1 MATSFA
7 EMVANRTAGATRA
20 RLMEFYRSQGY
31 DEPTAAALVVSEMGR
46 RAPPDYSI
54 PDPGYEG
61 PTSAPLV
68 QALREQAQANPRGLA
83 ATRSSDVDLPGFDP
97 TARDFNAQQAAE
109 AAARMQQ
116 QAATLHQQMY
126 GRSSAMSDEDVA
138 RAEGM
143 ATAGREPPRSRFD
156 PSFRRTAPQTPP
168 TYSTES
174 FREPERPSI
183 VDQAVRI
190 VERPTSAAARM
201 AENVMQEGQPSI
213 VTPAAAAPAAQTSA
227 APAFPMDGSIT
238 GEAYGTPNQRELARA
253 AIQASG
259 MMDSG
264 PGITAPAATRP
275 AARPTARPMVLPP
288 SLELQRQARSEQPSS
303 SFMSRIF
310 GGPEY
315 QSTGDRVVKEGGQGV
330 NFGSGDSPAD
340 FFRAD
345 RELRKQRPEMFE
357 RQAEA
362 RGGAPKASGGGGKD
376 AALHKALEIIH
387 HLLTRGR

>member
-1 MATSFA
+1 MATNFA

-31 DEPTAAALVVSEMGR
+31 DEPTAAALAISEMGR

-54 PDPGYEG
+54 QDPGYEG

-68 QALREQAQANPRGLA
+68 QALREQAQANPRELA
-83 ATRSSDVDLPGFDP
+83 ATRSSIEDLPGFDP

-116 QAATLHQQMY
+116 RAASLHQQMY

-156 PSFRRTAPQTPP
+156 LSFRRTAPASAP

-183 VDQAVRI
+183 VDQAVRV
-190 VERPTSAAARM
+190 VERPTSAAVRM
-201 AENVMQEGQPSI
+201 AENVIRGDQSPSI
-213 VTPAAAAPAAQTSA
+213 IAPAAAAPAPAAVQLPSSA
-227 APAFPMDGSIT
+227 AIDRNEDENFYRSIGAARLPSSAGMDQTDYPMRS
-238 GEAYGTPNQRELARA
+238 P
-253 AIQASG
+253 
-259 MMDSG
+259 
-264 PGITAPAATRP
+264 TARP
-275 AARPTARPMVLPP
+275 AARPTPP
-288 SLELQRQARSEQPSS
+288 APLAPPADLRRSEPT
-303 SFMSRIF
+303 SFLSRLF
-310 GGPEY
+310 SGPEY
-315 QSTGDRVVKEGGQGV
+315 QSTGERVVKEGGQGV
-330 NFGSGDSPAD
+330 NFGSPESAAD

-345 RELRKQRPEMFE
+345 KALRAQRPEMFE

-362 RGGAPKASGGGGKD
+362 RGGAPKSSGGGGKD

-387 HLLTRGR
+387 HMLVRGR

>member
-1 MATSFA
+1 
-7 EMVANRTAGATRA
+7 
-20 RLMEFYRSQGY
+20 
-31 DEPTAAALVVSEMGR
+31 MGR

-83 ATRSSDVDLPGFDP
+83 ATRSSDEDLPGFDP

-116 QAATLHQQMY
+116 RAASLHQQMY

-156 PSFRRTAPQTPP
+156 LSFRRTAPASAP

-183 VDQAVRI
+183 VDQAVRV

-201 AENVMQEGQPSI
+201 AENVVRGDQPSI
-213 VTPAAAAPAAQTSA
+213 ITPAAAAPVAQASA
-227 APAFPMDGSIT
+227 APAFPMDGSIS
-238 GEAYGTPNQRELARA
+238 GETYGTPNQRELARA

-264 PGITAPAATRP
+264 PGITAPAVTQP
-275 AARPTARPMVLPP
+275 TARSAARPMVLPP

-303 SFMSRIF
+303 SFMSRLF

-315 QSTGDRVVKEGGQGV
+315 QSTGERVVRYGGQGV
-330 NFGSGDSPAD
+330 NFGSGESAAD

-362 RGGAPKASGGGGKD
+362 RGGAPKPVSGGGKD

>member
-1 MATSFA
+1 MATSFP
-7 EMVANRTAGATRA
+7 EMVANRVASSTRA
-20 RLMEFYRSQGY
+20 RLTNFYRSQGY
-31 DEPTAAALVVSEMGR
+31 DDSTAAALAVAEMGR

-68 QALREQAQANPRGLA
+68 QGLREQAKSNPRELA
-83 ATRSSDVDLPGFDP
+83 ATRISDEDLPGFDP

-116 QAATLHQQMY
+116 RSATLHQQMY

-156 PSFRRTAPQTPP
+156 LSPRRTAPATPP

-190 VERPTSAAARM
+190 VDRPTSAAARM
-201 AENVMQEGQPSI
+201 AENVVRGDQPSI
-213 VTPAAAAPAAQTSA
+213 VTPAAAAPAVAAQFPSSA
-227 APAFPMDGSIT
+227 AIDRNEDDNFYRSIGAARLPSSAGIDQTDYPMRSSAARPAAQS
-238 GEAYGTPNQRELARA
+238 
-253 AIQASG
+253 
-259 MMDSG
+259 
-264 PGITAPAATRP
+264 ATRP
-275 AARPTARPMVLPP
+275 TPPMPLAPP
-288 SLELQRQARSEQPSS
+288 ADIRRSEPT
-303 SFMSRIF
+303 SFMSRLF

-315 QSTGDRVVKEGGQGV
+315 QSTGELVVKQGGHGV
-330 NFGSGDSPAD
+330 NFGSPESAAD

-345 RELRKQRPEMFE
+345 KALRAQRPEMFE

-387 HLLTRGR
+387 HMLVRGR

>member
-1 MATSFA
+1 
-7 EMVANRTAGATRA
+7 
-20 RLMEFYRSQGY
+20 MEFYRSQGY
-31 DEPTAAALVVSEMGR
+31 DEPTAAALAISEMGR

-54 PDPGYEG
+54 QDPGYEG

-68 QALREQAQANPRGLA
+68 QALQEQARTNPRQLA
-83 ATRSSDVDLPGFDP
+83 ATRSSSEDLPGFDP

-116 QAATLHQQMY
+116 RAASLHQQMY

-143 ATAGREPPRSRFD
+143 ATAGREAPRSRFD
-156 PSFRRTAPQTPP
+156 LSFRRAAPASAP

-201 AENVMQEGQPSI
+201 AENIMQENQPSI
-213 VTPAAAAPAAQTSA
+213 VSPAAAAPAPQTSA
-227 APAFPMDGSIT
+227 APAFPMDGSIS
-238 GEAYGTPNQRELARA
+238 GEAYGTPIQREVARA
-253 AIQASG
+253 AAQF
-259 MMDSG
+259 DNLVD
-264 PGITAPAATRP
+264 PRITSAAVRPAARP
-275 AARPTARPMVLPP
+275 AARPTPPMPLARPSDVSRGETP
-288 SLELQRQARSEQPSS
+288 S
-303 SFMSRIF
+303 FISRLF

-330 NFGSGDSPAD
+330 NFGSGESAAD

-362 RGGAPKASGGGGKD
+362 RGGAPKAASGAGGKD

>member
-1 MATSFA
+1 MAASFA
-7 EMVANRTAGATRA
+7 EMVANRAAGATRA

-31 DEPTAAALVVSEMGR
+31 DEPTAAALAVAEMGR
-46 RAPPDYSI
+46 RSPPDYSI

-83 ATRSSDVDLPGFDP
+83 STRSSDVDLPGFDP
-97 TARDFNAQQAAE
+97 TARDFNDQQAAE

-126 GRSSAMSDEDVA
+126 GRSSAMSNEDVA

-156 PSFRRTAPQTPP
+156 LSFRRAAPQSPP

-183 VDQAVRI
+183 VDQAVR
-190 VERPTSAAARM
+190 VVDRPASAAARM
-201 AENVMQEGQPSI
+201 AENIMQEGQPSI
-213 VTPAAAAPAAQTSA
+213 VTPAAAATAPAAQPSA
-227 APAFPMDGSIT
+227 APAFPMDGSIS
-238 GEAYGTPNQRELARA
+238 GEAYGTPSQRDAARA
-253 AIQASG
+253 AAQVAGLI
-259 MMDSG
+259 DSG
-264 PGITAPAATRP
+264 PGVAAPVTRP
-275 AARPTARPMVLPP
+275 AARPTTRPTPP
-288 SLELQRQARSEQPSS
+288 TPLAPPADIRPREPT
-303 SFMSRIF
+303 SFMSRLF

-315 QSTGDRVVKEGGQGV
+315 QSTGERVVKEGGQGV
-330 NFGSGDSPAD
+330 NFGSGESAAD

-362 RGGAPKASGGGGKD
+362 RGGAPKSTGGGGKD
-376 AALHKALEIIH
+376 AVLHKALEIIH
-387 HLLTRGR
+387 HMLVRGR

>member
-1 MATSFA
+1 MATNFA

-31 DEPTAAALVVSEMGR
+31 DEPTAAALAVAEMGR

-54 PDPGYEG
+54 QDPGYEG

-68 QALREQAQANPRGLA
+68 QALQEQARTNPRQLST
-83 ATRSSDVDLPGFDP
+83 TRSSSEDLPGFDP

-116 QAATLHQQMY
+116 RAATLHQQMY
-126 GRSSAMSDEDVA
+126 GRSPAMSDEDVA
-138 RAEGM
+138 RAESM

-156 PSFRRTAPQTPP
+156 LSPRRAAPQLPP

-190 VERPTSAAARM
+190 VERPTSAATRM
-201 AENVMQEGQPSI
+201 AENI
-213 VTPAAAAPAAQTSA
+213 VREDQTGSFPAAPAAV
-227 APAFPMDGSIT
+227 APS
-238 GEAYGTPNQRELARA
+238 
-253 AIQASG
+253 
-259 MMDSG
+259 
-264 PGITAPAATRP
+264 APAAPMPEAVPTPAPSRQVP
-275 AARPTARPMVLPP
+275 YMDEGRSAYDFILGAVLANAPPKAASAASAARPPMRLPP
-288 SLELQRQARSEQPSS
+288 SRELQMQARSEQPSP

-310 GGPEY
+310 GGPEH
-315 QSTGDRVVKEGGQGV
+315 QSTGDLVVKQGGQGV
-330 NFGSGDSPAD
+330 NFGSGESAAD

-362 RGGAPKASGGGGKD
+362 RGGAPKSPGGGGKD